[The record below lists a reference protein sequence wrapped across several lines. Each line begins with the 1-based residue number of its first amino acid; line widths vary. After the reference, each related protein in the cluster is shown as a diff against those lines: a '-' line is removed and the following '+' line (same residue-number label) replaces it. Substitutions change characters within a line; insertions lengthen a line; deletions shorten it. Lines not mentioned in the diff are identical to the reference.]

1 MFVLI
6 TTGYFFPRSTGI
18 LTFFFILIGI
28 FLGILYYIKS
38 LSIKDKK
45 NTVNKKKNISE
56 SISTKLKQE
65 GTKNTSSKIKI
76 ILLTIALIASVLWTL
91 LFIFRLFYSLVWLLG
106 GVLLPGAPDPVYLI
120 NKVN

>member
-1 MFVLI
+1 MKIFLGMMFVLI
-6 TTGYFFPRSTGI
+6 TTGYFFPKSTGI

-45 NTVNKKKNISE
+45 NTINKKKNISE

-91 LFIFRLFYSLVWLLG
+91 LFIFRLIYSLV
-106 GVLLPGAPDPVYLI
+106 
-120 NKVN
+120 